1 MWRDRNRLRTTCR
14 VIMGNVTILPK
25 SNIGAGVGR
34 LDGDHIMRRKT
45 HRVER
50 FRQLFAAGGGME

>member
-1 MWRDRNRLRTTCR
+1 
-14 VIMGNVTILPK
+14 MGNVTILPK